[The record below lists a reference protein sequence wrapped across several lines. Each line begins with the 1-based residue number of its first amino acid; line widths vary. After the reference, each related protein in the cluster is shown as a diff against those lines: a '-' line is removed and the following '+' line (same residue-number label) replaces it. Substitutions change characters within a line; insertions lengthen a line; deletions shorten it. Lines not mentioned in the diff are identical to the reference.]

1 MTEISQ
7 FLPQT
12 GVIYRL
18 LRNVEGMIER
28 HIGGNKSFKYITL
41 EKDSVFIM
49 TKLVKSIPATN
60 ESVFVE
66 ILCNCYHCL
75 VYLRK
80 DDFELVESTWLE

>member
-1 MTEISQ
+1 MSDPVQ
-7 FLPQT
+7 FPPRA
-12 GVIYRL
+12 GVVYRL
-18 LRNVEGMIER
+18 LRNVEGMIETD
-28 HIGGNKSFKYITL
+28 ISGNKSFKYITL

-49 TKLVKSIPATN
+49 TKLVKPMPVTN

-80 DDFELVESTWLE
+80 DNFELVEST